1 MAEIKIV
8 EEAIEVYYM
17 STYQGKMEVNG
28 KVYTYRYSEDSN
40 GATLYIL
47 TDQGWEESDFSNPDH
62 SIVYTACNYQGNPT
76 DLGSVGDVIEID
88 DDEIDDWS

>member
-40 GATLYIL
+40 GATFYIL
-47 TDQGWEESDFSNPDH
+47 TDQG
-62 SIVYTACNYQGNPT
+62 
-76 DLGSVGDVIEID
+76 
-88 DDEIDDWS
+88 